1 MITKFKTNCVEL
13 QTPFSIQENVINQS
27 NQKEIN
33 NSQINNKDMS
43 FKKQENSSDKK
54 DEEWTYDSDVELKPN
69 DGYYIINGHK
79 FYEDEIVIG
88 DDNIRDWKIKNIIE

>member
-1 MITKFKTNCVEL
+1 MSKALIKKTGKVGDITQSVKVMKLNFKFGTN
-13 QTPFSIQENVINQS
+13 S
-27 NQKEIN
+27 
-33 NSQINNKDMS
+33 
-43 FKKQENSSDKK
+43 ENSSDKK